1 MRKFT
6 AVIGILNKQPVGCLN
21 RLRCLRSWMLPTS
34 SMIRLFG
41 PLSTFVILAASLLAA
56 KHSDAETGVSVT
68 RRELLPDEPAE
79 QDLDRARTLLEQWEG
94 EKPEKSRR
102 MMRICYWSP
111 QDREPQPEY
120 RARLTRVMK
129 HIQAFYLREMGA
141 WGFPG
146 RSIQLELADD
156 GLLRLHM
163 VKGRLKS
170 DECSE
175 SDRKDGT
182 EIRRDCLKTLREAG
196 LDGEKETLVIFCNL
210 ADWDAEKRTMGH
222 HSPYYASG
230 NSQGGTAWQVDSPLL
245 DSDLLPVR
253 DQMLQDRQYGRIS
266 LGKYNSIFVGGV
278 CHELGHALGL
288 PHCKECAAARKLRGT
303 ALMGSGNRTYGNEL
317 RGEGMGSFLSLAHAL
332 KLASHPQFSGS
343 VKEIATPLTM
353 SFDGWQ
359 LTPDTDGLHVTAS
372 LKSSL
377 PVHAVLAYADP
388 EGGGD
393 YDSEISAAVPDG
405 EGRFALMLPIPE
417 HKKASTSLHFVAVA
431 VNGAATAGVWSSQAV
446 TMSARV
452 SDKGAYD
459 VSKAVQKLEFD
470 KHWPDVQKG
479 LVKEESLAKLSPEVQ
494 AIFRRLRAPDTATG
508 KTSPAEA
515 ATTTHTLVLSDAS
528 PLKAVTGWSGVHYDR
543 TPEGGPLVGPDGL
556 FGHGLYAHADSTYE
570 YALGG
575 KWDTFSGTVCLLD
588 KGYGPVEATIFG
600 DGRELWKSSTLKTD
614 DAKSFKVDVKGI
626 EKLTLLI
633 QGQGGI
639 SGAWGAWGEP
649 VLERA
654 AK

>member
-6 AVIGILNKQPVGCLN
+6 AVIGILNKQPVGCLI
-21 RLRCLRSWMLPTS
+21 RLHCLRSWMLPTS

-41 PLSTFVILAASLLAA
+41 PLFTFAILAASLLAA
-56 KHSDAETGVSVT
+56 KHSDAETGLSVT
-68 RRELLPDEPAE
+68 RRELLPDEPAA
-79 QDLDRARTLLEQWEG
+79 QDLDRARGMLERWESDR
-94 EKPEKSRR
+94 PEKAGRV
-102 MMRICYWSP
+102 MRICYWSP

-129 HIQAFYLREMGA
+129 HIQAFYLREMAA

-146 RSIQLELADD
+146 RSIQLELAED

-163 VKGRLKS
+163 VQGRLKS

-175 SDRKDGT
+175 SDGKDGQ
-182 EIRRDCLKTLREAG
+182 EIRRDCLATLREAG
-196 LDGEKETLVIFCNL
+196 IDGQKEMMVIFCNL

-288 PHCKECAAARKLRGT
+288 PHCKECVAARKLRGT

-317 RGEGMGSFLSLAHAL
+317 RGEGMGSFLSLPHAL
-332 KLASHPQFSGS
+332 KLAAHPQFSGS
-343 VKEIATPLTM
+343 VKEIATPLEAR
-353 SFDGWQ
+353 FDGWQ
-359 LTPDTDGLHVTAS
+359 LKPGADGLHVTAS

-388 EGGGD
+388 AGGGD
-393 YDSEISAAVPDG
+393 YDSEIEAAVPDA
-405 EGRFALMLPIPE
+405 EGSFALTLPIPE
-417 HKKASTSLHFVAVA
+417 SKKTSISLHFVAVA

-446 TMSARV
+446 TMKTRITA
-452 SDKGAYD
+452 GGTYD
-459 VSKAVQKLEFD
+459 VSKALQKLEFD
-470 KHWPDVQKG
+470 QCWPKIQKG
-479 LVKEESLAKLSPEVQ
+479 AMQAEQLEKLSPAVQ
-494 AIFRRLRAPDTATG
+494 DIVRRLRGPDTAAG
-508 KTSPAEA
+508 KPAPAEVA
-515 ATTTHTLVLSDAS
+515 ATTHTLILTDAL
-528 PLKAVTGWSGVHYDR
+528 PAKAVTGWSGVHYDR
-543 TPEGGPLVGPDGL
+543 TPEGGPLIGPDGM
-556 FGHGLYAHADSTYE
+556 FTHGLYAHADSMYE

-575 KWDTFSGTVCLLD
+575 KWDTLSGTACLLD
-588 KGYGPVEATIFG
+588 KGYGPVEARILG
-600 DGRELWKSSTLKTD
+600 DGRELWKSSTLKSG
-614 DAKSFKVDVKGI
+614 DAKSFEVEVKGI

-633 QGQGGI
+633 EGTGGI